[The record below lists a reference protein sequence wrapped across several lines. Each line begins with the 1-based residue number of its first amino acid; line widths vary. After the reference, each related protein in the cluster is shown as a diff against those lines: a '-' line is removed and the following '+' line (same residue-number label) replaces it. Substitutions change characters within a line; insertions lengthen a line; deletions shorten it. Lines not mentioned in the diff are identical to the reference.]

1 MPARKRGDVWYARFQ
16 IDGVQFERA
25 AGPRKSDATALE
37 AKIRAEA
44 TDRRVGRTT
53 EHTIDEAIAR
63 WITGEAKALDSYGD
77 ILQKLEHIKAY
88 TAGRRLDEAM
98 DVSEEIK
105 SAMLAEG
112 LSPTTINRRLANLR
126 RVCRLA
132 AKWKWI
138 ASPPIITMLPGEK
151 ARKVMLSE
159 VQFEKLALAAEP
171 GPIRDAITLAA
182 FTGLREGEL
191 LRLQPHHLVG
201 RSIVLDETKTGRQ
214 RSIPLAER
222 ALPIARRIPLGL
234 TYHDLRKGFEAA
246 RKAAKMEHVQF
257 RDLRRTFGSWIVQR
271 TGNLKAAQD
280 LLGHTTPVITAR
292 HYAHLL
298 TGHLEAAI
306 DTLNTRPTGQK
317 LGKKRSEKPSDSP
330 RNAA

>member
-16 IDGVQFERA
+16 IGGVKFDRA
-25 AGPRKSDATALE
+25 AGPRKGDATALE
-37 AKIRAEA
+37 EKLRKEA
-44 TDRRVGRTT
+44 TDRRVGRATD
-53 EHTIDEAIAR
+53 HTIDEAIAR
-63 WITGEAKALDSYGD
+63 WITGEAKALDSYAD
-77 ILQKLEHIKAY
+77 ILAKLEHIKAF

-105 SAMLAEG
+105 AKFLADG
-112 LSPTTINRRLANLR
+112 LSPTTINRRLACLR
-126 RVCRLA
+126 RACRLA
-132 AKWKWI
+132 AKWKWV
-138 ASPPIITMLPGEK
+138 AAPPIITMLPGEK

-171 GPIRDAITLAA
+171 GQIRDAITLAA

-201 RSIVLDETKTGRQ
+201 RALVLDETKTGRQ
-214 RSIPLAER
+214 RSIPLADR
-222 ALPIARRIPLGL
+222 ALPIARRLPLGL
-234 TYHDLRKGFEAA
+234 TYNDLRKGFEAA
-246 RKAAKMEHVQF
+246 RTAAGMGHVQF

-280 LLGHTTPVITAR
+280 LLGHTTPVITAK

-298 TGHLEAAI
+298 VGHLEAAI

-317 LGKKRSEKPSDSP
+317 LGKKRTSKVTEKP
-330 RNAA
+330 RKAA